1 MRRVYYEGRQRSDG
15 QFYWFE
21 DNRTGCEKQ
30 TVYFE
35 RIRQLESE
43 LITKEQK
50 HLVGALERLN
60 QLKYPRRKPV
70 VLDQN
75 WKRLSKYH
83 PKSRSNNFEDRTKL
97 SEESVLSLS
106 AKQMEI
112 CVHNKDDRA
121 NIRSE
126 IESPHGRIQ
135 SSRKIGK
142 TPTNEQHTCYYNETN
157 FFDGIKANFRKAP
170 IHDVFLP
177 TLPCIPNVGHKT
189 NIEIENKLRILEIA
203 NGEFQQCSQL
213 SNGSRRN
220 KKRTANERRC
230 NHDSMSGMVEQ
241 HVSNQDDNTAPVLA
255 AMFDETPSQ
264 KESNRSSC
272 DDSGRQQAIGNS
284 ETQTRHVECDSTNA
298 KQPPPT
304 RRNSQK
310 STS

>member
-1 MRRVYYEGRQRSDG
+1 MRRVYYEGRQKPDG

-75 WKRLSKYH
+75 WKRLSKYQ
-83 PKSRSNNFEDRTKL
+83 PKSRRNTFDDRRKL
-97 SEESVLSLS
+97 SDESVLSLS

-112 CVHNKDDRA
+112 YVNKEVRA
-121 NIRSE
+121 ITRSE
-126 IESPHGRIQ
+126 IESPRGRVY

-142 TPTNEQHTCYYNETN
+142 TPTNEQGTRNYNETN
-157 FFDGIKANFRKAP
+157 FFDGIKTNLGKAP

-177 TLPCIPNVGHKT
+177 SLPCIPNVGHKT

-220 KKRTANERRC
+220 KKRTAKERKC
-230 NHDSMSGMVEQ
+230 NHDSATEIVEQ
-241 HVSNQDDNTAPVLA
+241 HVSNQSDNPTPVLA
-255 AMFDETPSQ
+255 VIFDETPSQ
-264 KESNRSSC
+264 KEFHRSSC
-272 DDSGRQQAIGNS
+272 DDSGRQQEIGKS
-284 ETQTRHVECDSTNA
+284 VTQTRHVEFDTTNA